1 MSTEAAL
8 PPLGVRQ
15 RGPVVSGTRCILIR
29 HGESTA
35 NALGVAGGLV
45 GDRGLTELGRLQAR
59 ALMARLVQSGEF
71 REVSHIYYSTM
82 PRARETAAIV
92 RDAYTH
98 ELELLEHPNID
109 ELRVGDGD
117 GLTWAEF
124 AERFD
129 VPDWDVDP
137 HLPNAPRGESRLGFY
152 ERATTALTEI
162 SLRHPE
168 GTVFVVCH
176 GGFIEQATKWVLGL
190 DPGTRMQQRI
200 EHCSLTEIEVRPGS
214 LRLLRFNDQTPLPEL

>member
-1 MSTEAAL
+1 
-8 PPLGVRQ
+8 
-15 RGPVVSGTRCILIR
+15 
-29 HGESTA
+29 
-35 NALGVAGGLV
+35 
-45 GDRGLTELGRLQAR
+45 
-59 ALMARLVQSGEF
+59 MARLVQSGEF

-137 HLPNAPRGESRLGFY
+137 HLPNAPGGESLLGFY

-168 GTVFVVCH
+168 GTVFATGDSSNRPPSGSSASIRASVCNS
-176 GGFIEQATKWVLGL
+176 ELNTARSPKSKCVQA
-190 DPGTRMQQRI
+190 R
-200 EHCSLTEIEVRPGS
+200 
-214 LRLLRFNDQTPLPEL
+214 